1 MRYTVAEIAAIQAIL
16 KGHPHQQVNFI
27 TSNLGDKSRG
37 DYMATDAEI
46 GTHTMV
52 VLNRN
57 HIPICNTKLQISG
70 VYFRP
75 GVFRATVGS
84 LYFNEIT
91 VEYTTLL
98 NNLNSLF
105 SQVEKYGEEYKP
117 FVGLLEK
124 GGCYNIIPWDSGHW
138 VYCGN
143 MEELNGA
150 EFTKLKEFSAARS
163 KMLEV
168 RWLRECGIVHPNE
181 HSINASELK
190 LAVININGI

>member
-27 TSNLGDKSRG
+27 TSNLGDESRG

-57 HIPICNTKLQISG
+57 HIPICNNKLQISG

-75 GVFRATVGS
+75 GIFRATMASV
-84 LYFNEIT
+84 YFNEIT
-91 VEYTTLL
+91 AEYPTLL

-105 SQVEKYGEEYKP
+105 SQVEKYGEDYKP

-124 GGCYNIIPWDSGHW
+124 GGCYNIIQWDTGNW
-138 VYCGN
+138 IYCGGL
-143 MEELNGA
+143 EELKDA
-150 EFTKLKEFSAARS
+150 KFAKLKDFSIARN
-163 KMLEV
+163 KMIDV

-181 HSINASELK
+181 HRINVGNLK